1 MCERKVRE
9 LTVMIALV
17 LLAGCS
23 GHQFSRVNFL
33 HVAYRQMYA
42 IEDHE
47 FNKLQFY
54 VAKGVLAHE
63 ETRAQ
68 GDAGV
73 GGRVIVMR
81 EGTPGIVKEVGDDW
95 LRVSFEEGGP
105 GVFFLADPRKE
116 EDLYWLAT
124 TVEGR
129 EGLYAVKDLPQKIV
143 LQEGRRYLVM
153 EGADASLLVDGL
165 DMESLIESRRHAKGR
180 ELEP

>member
-1 MCERKVRE
+1 MCDSKLRK
-9 LTVMIALV
+9 LTLLIALV

-23 GHQFSRVNFL
+23 SHQFSRVNFL

-42 IEDHE
+42 IEDQE

-54 VAKGVLAHE
+54 VAKDVLAHE
-63 ETRAQ
+63 ETSTQ

-73 GGRVIVMR
+73 AGQVIVVR

-95 LRVSFEEGGP
+95 LLVSFEKGGP
-105 GVFFLADPRKE
+105 GVFFLTDPRKE

-153 EGADASLLVDGL
+153 EGADASLLVDGS
-165 DMESLIESRRHAKGR
+165 DMARLIESRRHAEGR
-180 ELEP
+180 KREP